1 MAKSTRQPGTGSGP
15 APVDAAAG
23 AVASVTGTTAV
34 AGSGDPS
41 APLVAA
47 EPADPAGAAIA
58 LDQLMLAMDVVD
70 TLRHQQDLVDQ
81 ALAED
86 SRSAALIERIRG
98 IYANQGIEV
107 PDSVIA
113 EGVDALR
120 RDRFVYQPPAA
131 RWSRRLAGLW
141 VERWRWAKRGAL
153 AAILGTVLWAG
164 IDIPRQLAERR
175 QASAQSAQLDSLQDR
190 FAQADQ
196 ALAGLGREQQALEL
210 PGSVR
215 AGGEKLLAQAG
226 QETGRASQA
235 LAQAR
240 AARWPQPGSDAVLFQ
255 RDLDGV
261 HAPLAEAE
269 QALARAGGLLADA
282 GNLGRLAQAFG
293 RVRTSLLAAQVA
305 PPVRRDLDEL
315 ISQAGAALQAGD
327 VPLARGR
334 IDRLEQVAATLD
346 LSYQLRIVSRPD
358 VQSGVWRHPA
368 DNPGAR
374 NYYIIVDAIGA
385 DGQPLPLPVTSEEDQ
400 VTRTVS
406 RFGIRVPEQV
416 YEQVRADKL
425 DNGLIDNWRF
435 GEKRRGELE
444 PRYHFNVAGGHI
456 TAW

>member
-1 MAKSTRQPGTGSGP
+1 MSIDTPQAVNGRDRADVAP
-15 APVDAAAG
+15 APAADNG
-23 AVASVTGTTAV
+23 HVG
-34 AGSGDPS
+34 
-41 APLVAA
+41 
-47 EPADPAGAAIA
+47 

-113 EGVDALR
+113 EGVEALR
-120 RDRFVYQPPAA
+120 RDRFVYQPPASG
-131 RWSRRLAGLW
+131 WSRRLAGIY

-153 AAILGTVLWAG
+153 TAILATVVWAG
-164 IDIPRQLAERR
+164 IDIPRQLEDRR
-175 QASAQSAQLDSLQDR
+175 RVSAQSEQLDTVQTRLAR
-190 FAQADQ
+190 ADQ
-196 ALAGLGREQQALEL
+196 ALAGLGREQQAVEL

-226 QETGRASQA
+226 QQAGRARDA
-235 LAQAR
+235 LAQTR
-240 AARWPQPGSDAVLFQ
+240 SARWPQAGTDAAIFS
-255 RDLDGV
+255 RDL
-261 HAPLAEAE
+261 AAIQMPLAEAE
-269 QALARAGGLLADA
+269 QALEQAAGLLADA
-282 GNLGRLAQAFG
+282 GGLGQLAQAFG
-293 RVRTSLLAAQVA
+293 RVRSALLAANVA
-305 PPVRRDLDEL
+305 PSVRSELDEL
-315 ISQAGAALQAGD
+315 IGQAGAALQAGD
-327 VPLARGR
+327 VALARGR
-334 IDRLEQVAATLD
+334 IDRLDDIAATLD

-368 DNPGAR
+368 DNAGAR

-385 DGQPLPLPVTSEEDQ
+385 DGQPLPLPITSEEDQ
-400 VTRTVS
+400 STRRVS

-416 YEQVRADKL
+416 YQQVRADKL